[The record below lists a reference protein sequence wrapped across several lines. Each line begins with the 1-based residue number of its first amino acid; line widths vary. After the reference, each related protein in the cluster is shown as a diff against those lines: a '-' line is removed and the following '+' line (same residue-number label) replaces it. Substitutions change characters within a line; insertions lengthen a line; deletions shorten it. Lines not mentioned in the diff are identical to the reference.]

1 MTLVQIGAGNIGRSF
16 VGQLFARAGYEVVF
30 IDVVDEVVAALNE
43 RRCYTVEIRDEHP
56 ESIQVRNVRAIH
68 GRDMEAAAGALAA
81 ADIAATAVGPGALRF
96 IYPTIARALVLRN
109 ERGAAPLDIIIC
121 ENLRGAARAFAEG
134 LKPLLPEGFPLA
146 DSVGLVETSIG
157 KMVPIMTEEQRRT
170 DPLLVYAEAYNT
182 LICDACA
189 FRNPIPEV
197 PGLLP
202 KANMRAY
209 VDRKLF
215 VHNLGHAL
223 TAYLGH
229 VRAPGAVFV
238 WQAVE
243 DERVGPSVRAGMWES
258 GRALIAEYPA
268 EFSETDM
275 GEHID
280 DLLRRFRNRALGD
293 TVFRVGRDVQRKL
306 SREDRVIGSLL
317 LDASHGVPAPETTRC
332 AAAALCFR
340 ATDEHGQMFP
350 ADEEFAG
357 ILRERG
363 PEHVLE
369 TVCGLRPARS
379 PDRVVMRDV
388 LVEYARLTS

>member
-30 IDVVDEVVAALNE
+30 IDVVDDVVAALNE

-56 ESIQVRNVRAIH
+56 ESILVRNVRAIH
-68 GRDMEAAAGALAA
+68 GRDIEAAAGALAA

-109 ERGAAPLDIIIC
+109 EHGAAPLDIIIC
-121 ENLRGAARAFAEG
+121 ENLRGAARAFTEG
-134 LKPLLPEGFPLA
+134 LTPLLPEGFPLSDA
-146 DSVGLVETSIG
+146 VGLVETSIG
-157 KMVPIMTEEQRRT
+157 KMVPIMTEEQRRS

-182 LICDACA
+182 LICDALA

-223 TAYLGH
+223 AAYLGH
-229 VRAPGAVFV
+229 VRAPEAEFV

-243 DERVGPSVRAGMWES
+243 DQRVGPSVRAGMWES

-268 EFSETDM
+268 EFTEAAM

-306 SREDRVIGSLL
+306 SREDRVVGSLL
-317 LDASHGVPAPETTRC
+317 LDARHGVPAPETTRC
-332 AAAALCFR
+332 AAAGLCFR
-340 ATDEHGQMFP
+340 ATDEYGRMFP
-350 ADEEFAG
+350 ADEELAEIVRG
-357 ILRERG
+357 RG
-363 PEHVLE
+363 PEYVLE
-369 TVCGLRPARS
+369 TICGLSPALS
-379 PDRVVMRDV
+379 PDREVTRDV
-388 LVEYARLTS
+388 LAEYARLTS